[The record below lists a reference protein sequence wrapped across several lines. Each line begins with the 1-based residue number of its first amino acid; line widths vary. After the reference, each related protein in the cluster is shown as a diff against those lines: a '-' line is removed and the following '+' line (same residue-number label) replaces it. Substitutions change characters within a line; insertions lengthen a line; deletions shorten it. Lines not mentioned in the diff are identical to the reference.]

1 MADALRSGWITTG
14 PKTKEFEREI
24 ALFRTGRALG
34 HVRVGHRSARM
45 RPARFR
51 HRPGRRGDHERLH
64 VHGLLLGHL
73 PCGCDSGALRR
84 GARLLRDGLRR
95 PARSRH
101 RAHARR
107 HPRGHR
113 RTHGRLR
120 PSVRRTR
127 FGERPLEAR
136 DGAAERVRSR
146 HRLSRRRPLVR
157 RDISGTSLRVGGRLH
172 RLLVSRREK
181 PDDGR
186 RRRACMARGRVRF
199 RRAVPPV
206 HVAVAARPDEGRAGE
221 EPRGRLGSTTSP
233 SPGGSAT

>member
-1 MADALRSGWITTG
+1 
-14 PKTKEFEREI
+14 
-24 ALFRTGRALG
+24 
-34 HVRVGHRSARM
+34 M

-221 EPRGRLGSTTSP
+221 EPRGRLGVRHRLPRVEVQHDRHSGGPRPRAAAPLPRLARP
-233 SPGGSAT
+233 SARHRRALRAHAMSSC